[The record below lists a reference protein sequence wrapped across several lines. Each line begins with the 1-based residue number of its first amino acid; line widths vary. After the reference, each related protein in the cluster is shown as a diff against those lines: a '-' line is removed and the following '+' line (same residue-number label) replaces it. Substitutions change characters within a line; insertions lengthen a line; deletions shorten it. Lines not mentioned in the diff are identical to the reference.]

1 MRLYLRPGLESVR
14 EEAEEPWVIGTDV
27 SCCRCLSRLTT
38 VVRLGGNRI
47 ARMGFH
53 PCVQIRVYQG
63 R

>member
-14 EEAEEPWVIGTDV
+14 EEGEELFVIGTDV
-27 SCCRCLSRLTT
+27 SCCLSRLTT

-53 PCVQIRVYQG
+53 PCLQIRVYQG